1 MNKNGFTFTI
11 REDDIKQREQFGG
24 FELLRTVSGI
34 MYRNNAGFHVWC
46 TPYATSPDGKTGKN
60 SLYST
65 MELLMNL
72 KDEKSKR
79 KETDDKKEAE
89 TMDNVMDAL
98 AIALE
103 CSCSWP
109 TVAFSDSHTT
119 AADFLGLPLDIIP
132 NDKKEALSLPVAFF
146 FANRYM
152 GYLTEMAKNYLEQE
166 KRKDNEDD
174 SRILFEDK
182 AKMIDV
188 GNIVNA
194 IEGGSTDGT
203 GTKV

>member
-1 MNKNGFTFTI
+1 METNGFEFI
-11 REDDIKQREQFGG
+11 LKEKDIKQREQFGG

-46 TPYATSPDGKTGKN
+46 TPYATTIDGKTGHN

-72 KDEKSKR
+72 KEAKR
-79 KETDDKKEAE
+79 NRKDTDDKKEAE

-98 AIALE
+98 SIALA

-109 TVAFSDSHTT
+109 TVAFSDGHTT
-119 AADFLGLPLDIIP
+119 AADFLGLPTDTIPEEKKDIF
-132 NDKKEALSLPVAFF
+132 SLPLAFF
-146 FANRYM
+146 FAKRYM
-152 GYLTEMAKNYLEQE
+152 EYLTNMAEEYLNQE

-174 SRILFEDK
+174 SRVLFEDK
-182 AKMIDV
+182 TNFLAM
-188 GNIVNA
+188 GNIIKAFDEETTNGA
-194 IEGGSTDGT
+194 KE
-203 GTKV
+203 